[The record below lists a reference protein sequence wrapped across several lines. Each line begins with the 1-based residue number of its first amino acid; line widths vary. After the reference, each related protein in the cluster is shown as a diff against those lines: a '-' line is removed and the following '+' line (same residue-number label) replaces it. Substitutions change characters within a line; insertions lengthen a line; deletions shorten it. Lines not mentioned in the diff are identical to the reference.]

1 MLYHLLCIDVED
13 TVISKQEVSNDGLL
27 HLGNLSLRFST
38 WPLSWKRAHVTPLP
52 KVDVPKGKTDY
63 RGINITPVIA
73 RAFERSVYNI
83 YARDTVEQHLSSTQF
98 AYRTGGSC
106 IDALLSMQ
114 HTVYCYLDD
123 PKCKAVRLLAMEF
136 SKAFDSV
143 NHELLSY
150 KLKDVRLN
158 PFKINWFLSFLE
170 NRQQCIIY
178 NSFQGQW
185 KYVNRGTT
193 QGSVSGPYLFSI
205 FINDLEIS
213 IDNHPAL
220 FKYADDST
228 LIVPVWSNGHSRTDL
243 VDQFLIWF
251 KENSMICNPSK
262 REEIVFRK
270 KGFIQDIAQVNNIPQ
285 CTELPILGVN
295 VSGEL

>member
-27 HLGNLSLRFST
+27 HLGNLSLWFST

-83 YARDTVEQHLSSTQF
+83 YARDTVEQHLISTQF

-150 KLKDVRLN
+150 QLKDGRLN
-158 PFKINWFLSFLE
+158 PFKINWFLSFRE

-228 LIVPVWSNGHSRTDL
+228 LIVPVWSNGHSCKDL

-251 KENSMICNPSK
+251 KENGMICNPSK
-262 REEIVFRK
+262 REEIGFHK

>member
-27 HLGNLSLRFST
+27 HLGNLSLRFSI

-83 YARDTVEQHLSSTQF
+83 YARDNVQQHLSSTQF

-170 NRQQCIIY
+170 NRQ
-178 NSFQGQW
+178 
-185 KYVNRGTT
+185 
-193 QGSVSGPYLFSI
+193 
-205 FINDLEIS
+205 
-213 IDNHPAL
+213 
-220 FKYADDST
+220 
-228 LIVPVWSNGHSRTDL
+228 
-243 VDQFLIWF
+243 
-251 KENSMICNPSK
+251 
-262 REEIVFRK
+262 
-270 KGFIQDIAQVNNIPQ
+270 
-285 CTELPILGVN
+285 
-295 VSGEL
+295 